1 MVTQMH
7 DDEFQRDLMEDFFLD
22 FQEAHQHCENALIDL
37 EHDPANNTLLND
49 LFRSVHTIKG
59 NLIYVGL
66 RELSPLLQSVE
77 DILDAIRNGQVNY
90 DTFLSDVILMAMD
103 TTHRLV
109 VAKLEQKELPLK
121 AAELDS
127 LCQHISLTSS
137 SDKQVQQGAI
147 RSALGIMAPDTLP
160 SNDAKQKPLPTSG
173 QKTLIADPESL
184 SVLKQFSIELNDD
197 LLFFHKLSAPLEER
211 SQYWRGRTARIL
223 QLSLAMNRE
232 AGEPVEPAQ
241 LAAAVFM
248 HDIAMAFLPLHIL
261 HKTTPLNTEET
272 SLLRSHTQQAFTLV
286 SAMRD
291 WEQASYIVLEHHER
305 EDGKGYPAGLNSP
318 HICPGAKILAIADAF
333 EARTHQRAYS
343 TNLKRPF
350 VRAVLEI
357 NRCSGTH
364 FDANWVNVFNEVAR
378 TLQQSR

>member
-1 MVTQMH
+1 MVTHMH

-66 RELSPLLQSVE
+66 RDLSPLLQSVE
-77 DILDAIRNGQVNY
+77 DILDAIRNGLVDY

-109 VAKLEQKELPLK
+109 VAKLEHKEPPLSE
-121 AAELDS
+121 ADLDT
-127 LCQHISLTSS
+127 LCKYISQTSS
-137 SDKQVQQGAI
+137 SDDQIQQSAI
-147 RSALGIMAPDTLP
+147 RSALGIMAPDTLS
-160 SNDAKQKPLPTSG
+160 SNDVKPKPLPSSG
-173 QKTLIADPESL
+173 SKTLVSDPESAAI
-184 SVLKQFSIELNDD
+184 LKQFSIELNDD
-197 LLFFHKLSAPLEER
+197 LIFFNRLSAPLEER
-211 SQYWRGRTARIL
+211 SQYWKGRTARIL
-223 QLSLAMNRE
+223 QMSLAMNRQ
-232 AGEPVEPAQ
+232 AGEPVEPTQMAG
-241 LAAAVFM
+241 AVFM

-261 HKTTPLNTEET
+261 HKTTPLNAEET
-272 SLLRSHTQQAFTLV
+272 SLLRSHTQQAFTLI
-286 SAMRD
+286 SAMKD

-305 EDGKGYPAGLNSP
+305 EDGKGYPAGLNSQ

-364 FDANWVNVFNEVAR
+364 FDPNWVNVFNEVAR
-378 TLQQSR
+378 TLQQ

>member
-1 MVTQMH
+1 MATKMH

-77 DILDAIRNGQVNY
+77 DILDAIRNDQLAY

-103 TTHRLV
+103 TTHRMVL
-109 VAKLEQKELPLK
+109 AKLEQQAPPLTES
-121 AAELDS
+121 ALNT
-127 LCQHISLTSS
+127 LCQHISQTAAG
-137 SDKQVQQGAI
+137 DEPTRQQAI
-147 RSALGIMAPDTLP
+147 RAALGIMAPDTITSRDQKP
-160 SNDAKQKPLPTSG
+160 KPLPASAS
-173 QKTLIADPESL
+173 KTLLAHADCLEI
-184 SVLKQFSIELNDD
+184 LKQFSIEPNDD
-197 LLFFHKLSAPLEER
+197 LLFFNKLSTPLEER
-211 SQYWRGRTARIL
+211 SQYWKGRTARIL
-223 QLSLAMNRE
+223 QLSLAMNRH

-241 LAAAVFM
+241 LAGAVFM
-248 HDIAMAFLPLHIL
+248 HDVAMAFLPLHVL
-261 HKTTPLNTEET
+261 HKTTPLNAEET

-286 SAMRD
+286 SAMKD

-305 EDGKGYPAGLNSP
+305 EDGKGYPAGLNGQ
-318 HICPGAKILAIADAF
+318 HICPGAKILAIIDAF
-333 EARTHQRAYS
+333 EARTHERAYS

-364 FDANWVNVFNEVAR
+364 FDPNWVNVFNEVAR
-378 TLQQSR
+378 TLQQ